1 MKIIL
6 QFLITGIAIAFASYL
21 VPWVYV
27 DGLRTAIVVGVMLA
41 IVNATVGFL
50 LRIITLPFNIL
61 TLGLV
66 GFLIGVLMI
75 LLVDRR
81 VDGFSISGF
90 WSWLRFAVIFW
101 LINMVFSKLKD

>member
-1 MKIIL
+1 M
-6 QFLITGIAIAFASYL
+6 
-21 VPWVYV
+21 
-27 DGLRTAIVVGVMLA
+27 VGVLLA
-41 IVNATVGFL
+41 IVNATIGFI

-66 GFLIGVLMI
+66 GFLIGVFMI

-90 WSWLRFAVIFW
+90 WSALRFAIIFGI
-101 LINMVFSKLKD
+101 INTIFSKLKD